1 MSQQIKYHLDENVDP
16 DIALAL
22 RSQGIDVTTTFE
34 MNMAG
39 TSDNVQLAFVKQE
52 KRVIVTHDT
61 DFLKITSHDSNH
73 YGVAFSKKGSRS
85 MGDMIR
91 TLILIYE
98 VMTPEE
104 MKGTVEYL

>member
-1 MSQQIKYHLDENVDP
+1 MTAIIMVLLSL
-16 DIALAL
+16 
-22 RSQGIDVTTTFE
+22 
-34 MNMAG
+34 
-39 TSDNVQLAFVKQE
+39 
-52 KRVIVTHDT
+52 
-61 DFLKITSHDSNH
+61 
-73 YGVAFSKKGSRS
+73 KKGSRS